1 MPPLAAIPFV
11 AKFLGLPA
19 WLRNLIGG
27 ALALG
32 LAVLVFLWW
41 LDGVKDK
48 AVDADR
54 AEAAAAVAIKS
65 QAATDLA
72 NERDA
77 VRQLDNAI
85 KSERTSQA
93 IASAEASDPVA
104 AAKPAGAVT
113 RAAVD
118 SLRERK

>member
-118 SLRERK
+118 SLRDRK

>member
-1 MPPLAAIPFV
+1 MIFALWGRFLA
-11 AKFLGLPA
+11 LPA
-19 WLRNLIGG
+19 GIRNLIGG

-32 LAVLVFLWW
+32 LAVLAFLWW
-41 LDGVKDK
+41 LDRHTDA
-48 AVDADR
+48 AVEADR
-54 AEAAAAVAIKS
+54 AEQAAAVAIKS

-85 KSERTSQA
+85 KSERTTQA
-93 IASAEASDPVA
+93 IASAAAVDPVA

-118 SLRERK
+118 SLRDRK

>member
-1 MPPLAAIPFV
+1 MPPLAAIPFI

-93 IASAEASDPVA
+93 IASAAAVDPVA

-118 SLRERK
+118 SLRDRK

>member
-1 MPPLAAIPFV
+1 MPPLAAIPFI

-93 IASAEASDPVA
+93 IASAAAVDPVA

>member
-19 WLRNLIGG
+19 WLRNLISG
-27 ALALG
+27 ALAIA
-32 LAVLVFLWW
+32 LAALAFLWW
-41 LDGVKDK
+41 LDRHTDA
-48 AVDADR
+48 AVEADR
-54 AEAAAAVAIKS
+54 KEQAAAVAIKS

-93 IASAEASDPVA
+93 IASAAAVDPVA

-118 SLRERK
+118 SLRDRK

>member
-1 MPPLAAIPFV
+1 MPPLAAIPFI

-93 IASAEASDPVA
+93 IASAAAVDPVA

-118 SLRERK
+118 SLRNRK